1 MVFEVEEAGSS
12 GWIQP
17 FFTKFGCECFYCNF
31 AYPLIRQT
39 WKQKYST

>member
-17 FFTKFGCECFYCNF
+17 FFLQNLVANVFIVT
-31 AYPLIRQT
+31 LHT
-39 WKQKYST
+39 H